1 MNLPLIVHT
10 LAGGEAGGAETA
22 CLDTVLA
29 QHEAGWPVRVVLRP
43 HAERQ
48 RLLKEAGITYATAPF
63 GGVFD
68 LWTPLYLRWLFRRW
82 QPRIVQTWMRR
93 AAEKTPRSSH
103 YKTIARLGGYYK
115 VTAFKGADAFIAA
128 APDIGRHLETHKV
141 PRAKITVIPH
151 FVDFCQNVPAVDR
164 ATLDTPKDAFV
175 LLFLGRLHKS
185 KAADVLLEALALVPG
200 VYLWLAGTGDEEAA
214 LRSLCQR
221 LNLEDRVRFLGWRT
235 DRGALLQAADA
246 VVFPSRYEPVGRV
259 LFEAWA
265 ATKPLIVSMAAGPLQ
280 YVTEGETG
288 LFVPIDDA
296 PDLAA
301 AIKRVREDKSL
312 GEHLAHQGRRRYV
325 QYYTKA
331 AVLEAYHRLYAEISL
346 RHTNA
351 SPPSR

>member
-48 RLLKEAGITYATAPF
+48 RLLTQAGIIHAVAPF

-68 LWTPLYLRWLFRRW
+68 LWTPLYLRWLLHQW
-82 QPRIVQTWMRR
+82 KPGIVQPWMRR
-93 AAEKTPRSSH
+93 AAEKTPRSGR

-115 VTAFKGADAFIAA
+115 VAAFKGANAFIAA

-151 FVDFCQNVPAVDR
+151 FVDFPEGGGSVDR

-175 LLFLGRLHKS
+175 LLFLGRLHPS

-214 LRSLCQR
+214 LRALCQR
-221 LNLEDRVRFLGWRT
+221 LHLEDRVRFLGWRS
-235 DRGALLQAADA
+235 DRGALLKAADA

-265 ATKPLIVSMAAGPLQ
+265 AKKPLIVSMAAGPLQ

-296 PDLAA
+296 PALAA
-301 AIKRVREDKSL
+301 AIKRVFENNTLSH
-312 GEHLAHQGRRRYV
+312 HLAYQGHQRYV
-325 QYYTKA
+325 QHYTKA
-331 AVLEAYHRLYAEISL
+331 AVLEEYQRLYSAL
-346 RHTNA
+346 
-351 SPPSR
+351 SRR